1 MNREP
6 SLAFASLRLTFLGL
20 QEALRLRKGFA
31 HQQCHH
37 KSSLISLGF
46 GNLGGVCFFTP
57 APNLPHPRNLQQT
70 ARTRWLAAYFKG
82 FRWASTAKPHPH
94 PHTHTHTQQFSS
106 PSITGMIS
114 PKPCSPKPLN
124 SRPSRPYEH
133 SEPTSLT
140 SESKGLDANQL
151 NLLVKAADRP
161 DAADEAVKDSRFSV
175 HERGLGIRA
184 WCSSMALQQGFK
196 WI

>member
-1 MNREP
+1 MFVFLRRRPTCHIRET
-6 SLAFASLRLTFLGL
+6 FNKRLGHVGWRRTS
-20 QEALRLRKGFA
+20 R
-31 HQQCHH
+31 
-37 KSSLISLGF
+37 GF
-46 GNLGGVCFFTP
+46 GGPQLLNPTP
-57 APNLPHPRNLQQT
+57 T
-70 ARTRWLAAYFKG
+70 
-82 FRWASTAKPHPH
+82 
-94 PHTHTHTQQFSS
+94 HTHTHTQQFSS